1 MSQQHH
7 NFLARFR
14 RHLQQ
19 QALVGREAKLL
30 LAVSGGMDSCVLLDL
45 FAEMQAE
52 QNWRLS
58 IGHIQH
64 QLRGV
69 EAEGDAE
76 FVTTLAKDHFL
87 PLYFRKIAVRDFAH
101 AKKISL
107 ETAGR
112 ELRYKALDEICEES
126 GATAIVTAH
135 TQDDQ
140 VETIL
145 AHILRGSGLRGLRGM
160 QARSVISETKFE
172 VLRPLLSFPRSEIL
186 AYAQSR
192 ALKWREDTSN
202 ADVRFRRNR
211 VRHELLPLLRER
223 FNPRINASLIRL
235 ACIADESEAQLQANA
250 RQAFAEAL
258 LAEETGKIILDL
270 LRFRNYFRAVQA
282 YVIRAVLERVT
293 STYTA
298 LTFEET
304 EQILSFLNPTHNQ
317 LLAFPRRRYLW
328 RSEVEIY
335 TEKTGVVFS
344 KIQPT
349 PQPQFLEIGQRCVL
363 HDAGLAITITPVAND
378 AFGRERCH
386 ADQQFIDA
394 DAITGRLR
402 VRFPQAGDR
411 FMPLGM
417 GGFKKK
423 LSDFFIDE
431 KVPLARRARM
441 PLITCETGIVWICG
455 YRLDERFKITP
466 RTQNILQIQVE
477 WLSKKNM
484 IRSKMPL

>member
-1 MSQQHH
+1 MPLQH
-7 NFLARFR
+7 NNLLARFR
-14 RHLQQ
+14 RHLQTQ
-19 QALVGREAKLL
+19 VFIQRGEKLL
-30 LAVSGGMDSCVLLDL
+30 LAISGGLDSRVLLDL
-45 FAEMQAE
+45 FLRTQSEWDWQ
-52 QNWRLS
+52 LL
-58 IGHIQH
+58 IGHVQH
-64 QLRGV
+64 QLRGD
-69 EAEGDAE
+69 EAEGDETFVAE
-76 FVTTLAKDHFL
+76 LARSHGL
-87 PLYFRKIAVRDFAH
+87 PFYCKRLTVQTFAQE
-101 AKKISL
+101 KKLSL
-107 ETAGR
+107 ETARR
-112 ELRYKALDEICEES
+112 ELRYKALAEMCAEC
-126 GATAIVTAH
+126 GATVIVTAH

-140 VETIL
+140 AETIL

-160 QARSVISETKFE
+160 QARSVISETKFD
-172 VLRPLLSFPRSEIL
+172 VLRPLLSFPRPAIL
-186 AYAQSR
+186 AYAQAR
-192 ALKWREDTSN
+192 ALKWREDSSN
-202 ADVRFRRNR
+202 TDVRFRRNR

-235 ACIADESEAQLQANA
+235 ASIAGESEAQLQANA
-250 RQAFAEAL
+250 RQAFVEAL
-258 LAEETGKIILDL
+258 LAEEMGKIILDL

-293 STYTA
+293 STSIV

-304 EQILSFLNPTHNQ
+304 EQILSFLNPTQNQ

-378 AFGRERCH
+378 AFGRGCSH
-386 ADQQFIDA
+386 ADLQFIDA
-394 DAITGRLR
+394 GTITGRLR

-417 GGFKKK
+417 SGLKKK

-431 KVPLARRARM
+431 KVPLARRAHM
-441 PLITCETGIVWICG
+441 PLITCEAGIVWICG

-466 RTQNILQIQVE
+466 RTQNILQLQVE
-477 WLSKKNM
+477 WLSKRKHD
-484 IRSKMPL
+484 PFE